1 MNGLILLGQGILTVS
16 FIVFTANHASVSS
29 ELWSTTGEKI
39 WGRGSFDDKSGL
51 IGLMYAYR
59 TLLLVA
65 LGANTYDRTTVETLI
80 KSGFKPTRGIT
91 LAFGFDE
98 EASGLH
104 VSQLV

>member
-1 MNGLILLGQGILTVS
+1 
-16 FIVFTANHASVSS
+16 
-29 ELWSTTGEKI
+29 
-39 WGRGSFDDKSGL
+39 
-51 IGLMYAYR
+51 MYAYR

-65 LGANTYDRTTVETLI
+65 LDTNIYDRTTVETLI